1 LSLAHFA
8 LKSWNVNRSPG
19 AGSHGTQNVEAAPPS
34 AQLVP
39 LAESVRSERNVLKY
53 LWPALDY
60 REKVGR
66 IYSRGSCQR
75 QLDAD
80 PAASFP
86 QLNVQ
91 PASKGIS
98 GVAAVR
104 DIFRHEK
111 EVSVKE
117 TDPGIIRVRIGSV
130 PDAVLRVR
138 ISNLALT
145 PEEQYNYW
153 LAIFKIENSPE
164 VQSAMKELKIRIPV
178 RTVSIGIVQP
188 ADGLP
193 HLSGVIT
200 NVTMDQAL
208 DLVAKTFGGVVLY
221 EFCTPPDQYEIRF
234 AIAGYIYSTN

>member
-1 LSLAHFA
+1 MRMWEVVLWALVFA
-8 LKSWNVNRSPG
+8 S
-19 AGSHGTQNVEAAPPS
+19 SHGIQNVEAASPS
-34 AQLVP
+34 AQLASP
-39 LAESVRSERNVLKY
+39 AESVRSERDVLKY

-60 REKVGR
+60 GEKVGR
-66 IYSRGSCQR
+66 IYYRGSCQL

-91 PASKGIS
+91 PPSNGKS

-104 DIFRHEK
+104 EIFRHEK
-111 EVSVKE
+111 DVSVKE
-117 TDPGIIRVRIGSV
+117 TDPGIIRIRIGSV
-130 PDAVLRVR
+130 PDAVLRVT
-138 ISNLALT
+138 ISNLVLT

-153 LAIFKIENSPE
+153 LAIFKIENAPE
-164 VQSAMKELKIRIPV
+164 VQSAMRELKIRLRV

-188 ADGLP
+188 TDGLL

-208 DLVAKTFGGVVLY
+208 DLVAKTFRGIVLY
-221 EFCTPPDQYEIRF
+221 DFCTPPDQFEIRF
-234 AIAGYIYSTN
+234 ANAGSTN